1 MFSWLNRNKHIHLVW
16 YSANAFYRKIKSI
29 SINWYP
35 IFGIT
40 LIFILTSNL
49 SFSRLCFIDPTTVC
63 TCFKQDWNICINQLT
78 SYLSWE
84 TFSHFSSAMR
94 SFVRQVHYIDRDLIV
109 AHLLKGLGS
118 LNLCSVLRSLQ
129 TPMGFLR
136 FHRHY
141 HFDNSFTIIYN
152 KSANNYLKW
161 FVSHC
166 LNDSDLLF
174 KVQLFNVHFL

>member
-1 MFSWLNRNKHIHLVW
+1 ML
-16 YSANAFYRKIKSI
+16 SI
-29 SINWYP
+29 GKLKNIRLNWYC
-35 IFGIT
+35 IYCVT
-40 LIFILTSNL
+40 FIIIIISSL
-49 SFSRLCFIDPTTVC
+49 SFSRHRKSNLPPFVLVWPRLNY
-63 TCFKQDWNICINQLT
+63 FHRSANILLI
-78 SYLSWE
+78 WK

-94 SFVRQVHYIDRDLIV
+94 SFVRQVYYIDRDLIV
-109 AHLLKGLGS
+109 AHFSKVLAHY
-118 LNLCSVLRSLQ
+118 LCSVLRTLQ
-129 TPMGFLR
+129 SPMGFLR

-166 LNDSDLLF
+166 LNVSDLLF

>member
-1 MFSWLNRNKHIHLVW
+1 MEK
-16 YSANAFYRKIKSI
+16 
-29 SINWYP
+29 
-35 IFGIT
+35 
-40 LIFILTSNL
+40 SNL
-49 SFSRLCFIDPTTVC
+49 SPFVLVWPRLNYFHRST
-63 TCFKQDWNICINQLT
+63 NILLI
-78 SYLSWE
+78 WKI
-84 TFSHFSSAMR
+84 FSHFSSAMR

-166 LNDSDLLF
+166 LNDLIYFS
-174 KVQLFNVHFL
+174 KFNYSTFTFCRTWFMIWFH

>member
-1 MFSWLNRNKHIHLVW
+1 MSYDVQQLLSI
-16 YSANAFYRKIKSI
+16 RKLKSI
-29 SINWYP
+29 SITWYC
-35 IFGIT
+35 IFLCYIN
-40 LIFILTSNL
+40 LQFQSLVFHFQDIEKSNL
-49 SFSRLCFIDPTTVC
+49 SPFVLVWPRLNYFHRSA
-63 TCFKQDWNICINQLT
+63 NILLI
-78 SYLSWE
+78 WK

-94 SFVRQVHYIDRDLIV
+94 SFVRQVHYINRDLIM